1 MINPQNIDDLMLCDL
16 LAGNLSQSQES
27 ELEQIIVSNPE
38 IQSRLEQLAGA
49 HQWPVG
55 SAPQPMMD
63 NSEHLADRIEKLQSG
78 RGEIEQSVTRAT
90 STDTV
95 AIEDRIAK
103 LNKELVG
110 YRVVRE
116 IGRGGMGIVYEGID
130 ESLKRPVAVKVLKDW
145 GLFENEYSQKINSSQ
160 RLIEEAQ
167 AIAALQHENILS
179 IYSIVYA
186 AGNPVLIQR
195 YVDGESLGSLLSRQ
209 GRLEIDKCV

>member
-130 ESLKRPVAVKVLKDW
+130 ESLKRPV
-145 GLFENEYSQKINSSQ
+145 
-160 RLIEEAQ
+160 
-167 AIAALQHENILS
+167 
-179 IYSIVYA
+179 
-186 AGNPVLIQR
+186 
-195 YVDGESLGSLLSRQ
+195 
-209 GRLEIDKCV
+209 